1 MERDRWENRENAKE
15 KVAVGR
21 GWVVMAV
28 PRPSQADA

>member
-21 GWVVMAV
+21 VWVAMEVS
-28 PRPSQADA
+28 RPSQADA